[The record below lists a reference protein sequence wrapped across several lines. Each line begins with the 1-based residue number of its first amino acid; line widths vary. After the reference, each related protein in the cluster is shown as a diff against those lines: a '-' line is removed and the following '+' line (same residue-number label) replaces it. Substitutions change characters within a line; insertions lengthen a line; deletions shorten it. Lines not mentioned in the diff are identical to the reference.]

1 MPPDVLQAAVGRAR
15 TSRDSSPLAL
25 LTPRERQVALMIADG
40 RSNREAASAL
50 GLSEGTIK
58 THIRTIFEKLGA
70 DNRTAVA
77 LLIARSGARNEVHFR
92 R

>member
-1 MPPDVLQAAVGRAR
+1 MPPDVLQAAVGRVR
-15 TSRDSSPLAL
+15 TSRDGSPLAD

-40 RSNREAASAL
+40 RSNREAASVL
-50 GLSEGTIK
+50 GLSEATIK
-58 THIRTIFEKLGA
+58 TYVRTIFEKLGA

-77 LLIARSGARNEVHFR
+77 LLVARAGARNEPHFR